1 MNEPKHVFYL
11 GIGGIGMSALARYH
25 RACGWNV
32 AGYDKTPSSMT
43 ESLQLEGIEVVFE
56 DSVAAIPNGFE
67 KENTLII
74 FTPAVPKNSNLLQ
87 HFSNPAFRMI
97 KRAQALG
104 EITQNSTLLAIG
116 GTHGKTTTSCLV
128 SQLLGAQGISFTAFL
143 GGIASNFGTN
153 YIAGNPNLVVVE
165 ADEFDRSFLHL
176 HPSHAVITSTDADH
190 LDIYGDQESVVASF
204 QEFASLV
211 PQEGKVWLFDDAQ
224 KMNGANIFT
233 YGNAGDAQAK
243 NIRIENGKFTFDFE
257 MGEISWKN
265 LNLGIPGFHNVWN
278 ATAALAILLGANLPI
293 HENEMRKGLSQFQ
306 GVARRFDQRFAN
318 EQVVYIDDYAHHPTE
333 IDSLISSVRALYPNK
348 KITGIF
354 QPHLYSRTR
363 DFMSGFAESLA
374 HLDRLILMDIYPAR
388 ELPIAGITSEKLLDR
403 VELTEKSLATK
414 DEVVGMLHHSD
425 EVILTIGAGDIDRLV
440 PMIEEKLR
448 GGWL

>member
-32 AGYDKTPSSMT
+32 AGYDKTPSSIT

-211 PQEGKVWLFDDAQ
+211 PQEGKVWLFEDAQ
-224 KMNGANIFT
+224 KMTGANIFT

-354 QPHLYSRTR
+354 QPHLFSRTR
-363 DFMSGFAESLA
+363 DFMLGFAESLA

>member
-74 FTPAVPKNSNLLQ
+74 FTPAVPKSSNLLQ

-204 QEFASLV
+204 QDFASLV
-211 PQEGKVWLFDDAQ
+211 PQEGKVWLFEDAQ
-224 KMNGANIFT
+224 KMTGANIFT

-354 QPHLYSRTR
+354 QPHLFSRTR

-414 DEVVGMLHHSD
+414 DEVVGMLHHTD